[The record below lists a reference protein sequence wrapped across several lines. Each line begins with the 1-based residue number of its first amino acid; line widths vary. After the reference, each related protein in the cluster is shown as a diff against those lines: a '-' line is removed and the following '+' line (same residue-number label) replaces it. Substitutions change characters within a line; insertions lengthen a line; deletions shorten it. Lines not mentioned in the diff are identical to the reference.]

1 MQKVAQSWLVLTLTN
16 SPFYLGLDAFHEVV
30 ARCGCAI
37 IGQTAAEQLFGDQ
50 DPIDQIVRVRK
61 VPLTVIG
68 VLILAVASLAWRT
81 VLKIEQKLE
90 SYLQIQMECQKHLPE
105 KYVQWEIFNKVFD
118 ELKDNRKER
127 WNEYDRHAHDP
138 ASGVVIARKQS

>member
-1 MQKVAQSWLVLTLTN
+1 MLNNFWWAH
-16 SPFYLGLDAFHEVV
+16 F
-30 ARCGCAI
+30 
-37 IGQTAAEQLFGDQ
+37 IG
-50 DPIDQIVRVRK
+50 PV
-61 VPLTVIG
+61 LTVIG

>member
-1 MQKVAQSWLVLTLTN
+1 MLNNSWWAH
-16 SPFYLGLDAFHEVV
+16 F
-30 ARCGCAI
+30 
-37 IGQTAAEQLFGDQ
+37 IG
-50 DPIDQIVRVRK
+50 PV
-61 VPLTVIG
+61 LTVIG

-127 WNEYDRHAHDP
+127 WNEYDRHAHAHGGAELFGNSQEGAESQDP
-138 ASGVVIARKQS
+138 RQHVVVDENRAQQYRDKDLDFHGLFPF